1 MGFLG
6 KQLCAIPFGLSLLT
20 ICSFCTKSICKLSH
34 LSCWPQ
40 FWLWKGI
47 LPCFAWLSGVSFFE
61 DYLLLWIVSVERP
74 CWLACVQVKGGRQG
88 QTTRAVVEEMGFSW
102 KQWKLVA
109 SFNLFLKDVDF
120 CKIFVCQRWREK
132 HCPVSIVSE
141 AFIPTIKSGFYSL
154 NFHFCAGRKV
164 KEGETEKVLPLL
176 CLQSRPQISHSL

>member
-132 HCPVSIVSE
+132 HCPVSSVSE
-141 AFIPTIKSGFYSL
+141 AFIPTIKSRFYSL

-164 KEGETEKVLPLL
+164 KEGETVKE
-176 CLQSRPQISHSL
+176 